1 MSEKGTLNS
10 TRIRKKPTVHGYAT
24 QCQQGA
30 NGPNKFKITYSTSNQ
45 KATRGNK
52 YYILER

>member
-10 TRIRKKPTVHGYAT
+10 TRIRKEPTVHGYAT
-24 QCQQGA
+24 QCQKGA

-45 KATRGNK
+45 KATRENK